1 MLRLFLIILSTLIST
16 LQVVSQ
22 PVVMSYRLKQ
32 ISSDEKSASSQVSVL
47 IKGEPA
53 QIREEVRNLGG
64 RVKYSSGKIVSA
76 VLRADALSTL
86 AEKTSVERMEEGRMD
101 LRPLNDRMLV
111 NNRIDLVH
119 SGVTPLIQG
128 YDGSNV
134 IVGIIDTG
142 IDFTHPDFRDSIGN
156 SRILWI
162 WDHLLGD
169 STNTPQP
176 FGYGQEFSKND
187 IDAGRAS
194 AHIDQTAHG
203 THVAGIATANG
214 DSLPAF
220 RGAAPRAD
228 IIAVSLDFS
237 IDNDTWLST
246 ISDAV
251 AYIFQKADSIG
262 KPCVINI
269 SAGTYLG
276 SHDGKDLQAQAIDNL
291 ISSQNGRM
299 VVAAAGNA
307 GNLRI
312 HLRHQ
317 PSGDTLFTWFK
328 QSSAAP
334 IYLECWADTAD
345 LNQVAFS
352 IGADAVNPFF
362 SFRGQL
368 SWTGIFSH
376 LSQLKKDTLYSLN
389 GNRLAIIES
398 YGQLIGDRYSLVFS
412 ITPDSSLYNFRL
424 MSTGNGKFDLWS
436 FEMVGGGL
444 PTPSVFPDINRY
456 VLPDLDQNI
465 CSSFQCSDMVLC
477 VGQYVNR
484 NNYIDVNGNLQT
496 FNTTEGALAASSSRG
511 PTRDNR
517 IKPDITSTGEV
528 TLASLKLS
536 SAPWFIANQPFKVA
550 QGGIHIRDG
559 GTSSAAPAVAGAIAL
574 LMQAQPNISWS
585 DIRNYVL
592 SCPKLDSFTG
602 NQLPDNRWGH
612 GKFDAFTL
620 MQGCSMA
627 SIQEHEHSQ
636 LSIFPNPATDEIT
649 IRLSDNRTAGYV
661 ELAEPTG
668 RTIKKIR
675 IDGNDIQFRI
685 SISGLSAGLYII
697 RAVDTAGESSTG
709 RIVVQ

>member
-1 MLRLFLIILSTLIST
+1 MLRLFITITSLISC
-16 LQVVSQ
+16 LQVLAQ
-22 PVVMSYRLKQ
+22 PTVMSYRIKL
-32 ISSDEKSASSQVSVL
+32 ISADEKIASSQVSVL
-47 IKGEPA
+47 IKGEPF
-53 QIREEVRNLGG
+53 QIREEVQNLGG
-64 RVKYSSGKIVSA
+64 RVKFSSGRIVSA

-86 AEKTSVERMEEGRMD
+86 AEKTCVERIEEGKID

-119 SGVTPLIQG
+119 SGVSPLPQG
-128 YDGSNV
+128 YEGMDV
-134 IVGIIDTG
+134 VVGIIDTG
-142 IDFTHPDFRDSIGN
+142 IDFTHPDFRDSLGN

-162 WDHLLGD
+162 WDHLLDD

-187 IDAGRAS
+187 IDSGRAS
-194 AHIDQTAHG
+194 AHVDQTAHG
-203 THVAGIATANG
+203 THVAGIAAANG
-214 DSLPAF
+214 DSLQAF
-220 RGAAPRAD
+220 RGAAPQAD
-228 IIAVSLDFS
+228 IMAVSLDFS
-237 IDNDTWLST
+237 IDDESWLSS
-246 ISDAV
+246 IADAV

-291 ISSQNGRM
+291 IKSQHGRM

-328 QSSAAP
+328 QSTAAP
-334 IYLECWADTAD
+334 LYIECWADTAD

-352 IGADAVNPFF
+352 IGADAVNSSF
-362 SFRGQL
+362 SFRGQVA
-368 SWTGIFSH
+368 WTGILMH
-376 LSQLKKDTLYSLN
+376 LNQLKKDTLYSLN

-398 YGQLIGDRYSLVFS
+398 YGQLIGDRYSLIFS
-412 ITPDSSLYNFRL
+412 ITPDSSTYNFRL

-436 FEMVGGGL
+436 FEMVSGGL
-444 PTPSVFPDINRY
+444 PTPSVFPDISRY

-465 CSSFQCSDMVLC
+465 CSSFQCSDVVVC

-511 PTRDNR
+511 PTRDGR
-517 IKPDITSTGEV
+517 IKPDITSTGEI

-536 SAPWFIANQPFKVA
+536 SAPWFIANQPYKVA
-550 QGGIHIRDG
+550 QGGLHIRDG

-574 LMQAQPNISWS
+574 LMQAQPTISWS
-585 DIRNYVL
+585 DIRNSIL
-592 SCPKLDSFTG
+592 SCPKLDNFTG
-602 NQLPDNRWGH
+602 NMLPDNRWGH

-620 MQGCSMA
+620 MQGCSTA
-627 SIQEHEHSQ
+627 SLHEEGPAQ
-636 LSIFPNPATDEIT
+636 ISIFPNPATDEIT
-649 IRLSDNRTAGYV
+649 IRLSDKKSAFYL

-668 RTIKKIR
+668 RTIRKIR
-675 IDGNDIQFRI
+675 NDGQDIDIKIPVTGI
-685 SISGLSAGLYII
+685 SSGLYII
-697 RAVDTAGESSTG
+697 KAFDRKGGISTG